1 MSKDQFS
8 DLAALIRKNFGD
20 IKSPPNVLFQEIVHA
35 LSKEKARS
43 FFQELRQRLRHAE
56 KAHDSL
62 AVSFAYLHMAMVFRG
77 QRNYASA
84 INMLAKSQV
93 GFEGENHQ
101 LGLAALYEE
110 LACVNRE
117 LSRNALALE
126 YSQKA
131 VQLYQELQMPLE
143 LAWVYDNMAV
153 IFLNMARRQ
162 ESLLYAKKARTIF
175 LEHDNPTCLAWN
187 ACNLGNLYQ
196 EMGSFADARKY
207 YEEALATFQSLRV
220 KQGTAWSTLWLGMLA
235 RTQTDF
241 KRAEK
246 YLEKA
251 WKTFEE
257 LGLRDRAGWAV
268 LNLAGIRWAQG
279 KLAEATGLNKK
290 ALQMFGPLRNNDG
303 LAWGIFQNAQ
313 ILRDQGRLTSA
324 WQLVRQSINLYSH
337 IASQKGTG
345 WAECE
350 LGEIYLMLA
359 DQSHARECFLKAKN
373 LAERLELLPLKA
385 EVEKNQANVFL
396 ELGLLRSS
404 EAALKSSEE
413 MCKKLHAIEI
423 QGEVLL
429 AKIRS
434 ALVLSDWDTAH
445 STITQA
451 SKTIEQYGLFRLQ
464 PALNLC
470 RGELFI
476 SQGKVEEAMQLF
488 IEAIEQAEEQ
498 EQRLLIIEATLGLVQ
513 AARAMKTAKKAMSRL
528 NDAEKMIRTS
538 GSRKLKAKFLVIEA
552 VIVYESNGLLDT
564 RLLRQ
569 ALHIVD
575 ETGLI
580 MLKKQFLELF
590 VKLCEKGD
598 RADEKMF
605 FRNELDSLLAHSQT
619 DVKQIPSREKLL
631 DVLPVSVV
639 S

>member
-1 MSKDQFS
+1 MTNDHFS

-20 IKSPPNVLFQEIVHA
+20 IKSPPNVLFQEFVHA
-35 LSKEKARS
+35 LSKDKARAL
-43 FFQELRQRLRHAE
+43 FQELRQRLRRAE
-56 KAHDSL
+56 KSRDPI

-84 INMLAKSQV
+84 INMLAKSQT
-93 GFEGENHQ
+93 GFESENHQ
-101 LGLAALYEE
+101 VGLAALYEE

-131 VQLYQELQMPLE
+131 VQLYQELQKPLE

-162 ESLLYAKKARTIF
+162 ESLLYAKKARVIF
-175 LEHDNPTCLAWN
+175 QEHDNPTCLAWN
-187 ACNLGNLYQ
+187 ACNLGNLHQ
-196 EMGSFADARKY
+196 EMGAYPEAKKY
-207 YEEALATFQSLRV
+207 YEEALKTFEALKI
-220 KQGTAWSTLWLGMLA
+220 KQGIAWCLLWLGMLA

-241 KRAEK
+241 KPAEK
-246 YLEKA
+246 YLQKA
-251 WKTFEE
+251 WKAFEA
-257 LGLRDRAGWAV
+257 LDLRDRAGWAV
-268 LNLAGIRWAQG
+268 LNLAGIKWAQG
-279 KLAEATGLNKK
+279 KLAEATTLNKK

-313 ILRDQGRLTSA
+313 ILRDQGRLTNA

-373 LAERLELLPLKA
+373 LAEKLELLPLRA

-404 EAALKSSEE
+404 EAALRSSEE
-413 MCKKLHAIEI
+413 MCKRLHAIEI

-429 AKIRS
+429 AKVRGAI
-434 ALVLSDWDTAH
+434 VMSDWTAAH
-445 STITQA
+445 DYIDQA
-451 SKTIEQYGLFRLQ
+451 SETIESYGLMRLR
-464 PALNLC
+464 PALDICL
-470 RGELFI
+470 GEWFMAQ
-476 SQGKVEEAMQLF
+476 SRPAEAMQVF
-488 IEAIEQAEEQ
+488 IEALDRAEEQ
-498 EQRLLIIEATLGLVQ
+498 DQRLSVIEATLGMVQ
-513 AARAMKTAKKAMSRL
+513 AARAMKTAKRALNRL
-528 NDAEKMIRTS
+528 SEVEKKIRTI
-538 GSRKLKAKFLVIEA
+538 GSRKMRAKFLVIEA
-552 VIVYESNGLLDT
+552 VMNFEMNGLLDT
-564 RLLRQ
+564 RPLRQ
-569 ALHIVD
+569 ALQIVE

-580 MLKKQFLELF
+580 MLKRQFLELF
-590 VKLCEKGD
+590 VRLCEKGD
-598 RADEKMF
+598 RSDEKMF
-605 FRNELDSLLAHSQT
+605 FKNELDALLTHSQT
-619 DVKQIPSREKLL
+619 DVKHITSRDKIL
-631 DVLPVSVV
+631 DLFPVSVV